1 MRSGIQDQEGKDL
14 LLFTDA
20 SSQQRRQYCMVQYS
34 VLPCIMLIS
43 LMEKLG
49 CVAGADSLPHL
60 YAYHGMATLSSPTG
74 RAVDELMQVFAVKLK

>member
-1 MRSGIQDQEGKDL
+1 
-14 LLFTDA
+14 
-20 SSQQRRQYCMVQYS
+20 
-34 VLPCIMLIS
+34 MLIS